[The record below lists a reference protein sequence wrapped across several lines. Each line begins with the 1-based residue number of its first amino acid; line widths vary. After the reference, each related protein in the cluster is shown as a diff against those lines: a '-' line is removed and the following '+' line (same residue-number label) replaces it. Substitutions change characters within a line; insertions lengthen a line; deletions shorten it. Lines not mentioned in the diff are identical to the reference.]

1 VPKKTDLIITDKKIR
16 LRRQIHFETGK
27 ATILPDSTDILEQ
40 VLDAM
45 LAKNVAKLRIEGH
58 TDDIGGEAKNLQL
71 SQDRANSVMQW
82 LVEHGVA
89 ADKLEAVGYG
99 DSKPV
104 APNLTS
110 RGRALNRR
118 VEFDI
123 L

>member
-1 VPKKTDLIITDKKIR
+1 
-16 LRRQIHFETGK
+16 
-27 ATILPDSTDILEQ
+27 
-40 VLDAM
+40 M
-45 LAKNVAKLRIEGH
+45 LAKNVNRLRIEGH
-58 TDDIGGEAKNLQL
+58 TDNAGSSATNLKL
-71 SQDRANSVMQW
+71 SQDRANAVMQW
-82 LVEHGVA
+82 LIEHGVP
-89 ADKLEAVGYG
+89 ADKLEAIGYG